1 MFFIL
6 AACLICWSKSSP
18 VKWGLAVLRDEYDHV
33 QGSKLKK
40 SSGRLLATNWR
51 NIVARCK
58 FLVASLY
65 GVNDTAHSQGFW
77 YFVLLQSRKFTKTRK
92 IPQNLV
98 EIVSTTCLY
107 NIFLSYWGYLVAI
120 NLCIYLE
127 TLSLKCANN
136 VSKLPGIDYV
146 AKNWV
151 LAMMLKALP
160 LVFSSGAYCCYR
172 YVRKTLKTLV
182 WSALNRLASKK

>member
-1 MFFIL
+1 M
-6 AACLICWSKSSP
+6 
-18 VKWGLAVLRDEYDHV
+18 

-65 GVNDTAHSQGFW
+65 NVNDAAHSQGFR

-92 IPQNLV
+92 IPQNSE

-107 NIFLSYWGYLVAI
+107 NIFLSYWGYLVAL
-120 NLCIYLE
+120 NLYIYLE
-127 TLSLKCANN
+127 TSSLKRANN
-136 VSKLPGIDYV
+136 VSKLPGVDYV

-151 LAMMLKALP
+151 LSMMLKALP
-160 LVFSSGAYCCYR
+160 LVFSSGTYCC
-172 YVRKTLKTLV
+172 
-182 WSALNRLASKK
+182 

>member
-18 VKWGLAVLRDEYDHV
+18 VKWVSAVLRDEYDHV

-65 GVNDTAHSQGFW
+65 NVNDTAHSQGFW
-77 YFVLLQSRKFTKTRK
+77 YFVLLQSRKFTKTCK

-107 NIFLSYWGYLVAI
+107 NIFLSYCGYLVAL
-120 NLCIYLE
+120 NLYIYLE
-127 TLSLKCANN
+127 TSSLKHANN
-136 VSKLPGIDYV
+136 VSKLPGVDYV
-146 AKNWV
+146 VKNWV

-160 LVFSSGAYCCYR
+160 LVFSSGTYCCW
-172 YVRKTLKTLV
+172 K
-182 WSALNRLASKK
+182 SKWWPLLEKH